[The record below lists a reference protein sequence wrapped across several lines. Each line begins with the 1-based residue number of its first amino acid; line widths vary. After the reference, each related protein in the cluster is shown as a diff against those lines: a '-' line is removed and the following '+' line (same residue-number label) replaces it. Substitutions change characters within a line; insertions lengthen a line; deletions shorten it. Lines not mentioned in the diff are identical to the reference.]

1 MLLDAATSDH
11 VLSETLIG
19 VHAFESADTGDQVLS
34 DSTTSCQ
41 LRPFDALT
49 VILALQET
57 EAAPA

>member
-1 MLLDAATSDH
+1 MLLDAATSDQ

-19 VHAFESADTGDQVLS
+19 VHAFESLDTGDHVLS

-41 LRPFDALT
+41 LPPFDALT
-49 VILALQET
+49 VTETVQDT